1 LNDEC
6 RFTSTS
12 TIPVLD
18 DAMPITISC
27 PCGKKLRVADEHA
40 GKRVKCPACQAVS
53 TVPAPESEPEPE
65 FEIIEPA
72 PKPVARAI
80 AKPRVDD
87 DDEGGGSYGLALP
100 GGGRA
105 AVRAEENEEETG
117 TYDLSKGGGGRGGED
132 DGPRDKPLP
141 DFRLGSGQRGKKRK
155 KK

>member
-1 LNDEC
+1 
-6 RFTSTS
+6 
-12 TIPVLD
+12 
-18 DAMPITISC
+18 MPITISC

-53 TVPAPESEPEPE
+53 TVPAPEPEPE
-65 FEIIEPA
+65 FEIVEPA
-72 PKPVARAI
+72 PKPVARPVAR
-80 AKPRVDD
+80 PRVDD
-87 DDEGGGSYGLALP
+87 DDDDRSYGVARP

-105 AVRAEENEEETG
+105 AVHAEESEEETG
-117 TYDLSKGGGGRGGED
+117 TYGLSKGGAGRSVDD